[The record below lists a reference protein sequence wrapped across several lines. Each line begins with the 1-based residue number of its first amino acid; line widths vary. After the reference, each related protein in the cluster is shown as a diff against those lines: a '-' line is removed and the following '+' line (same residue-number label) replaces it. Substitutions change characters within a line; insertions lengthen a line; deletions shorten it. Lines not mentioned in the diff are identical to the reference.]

1 MSDRKTIAV
10 LGGDQRQAACA
21 AYFLS
26 VGYEVKGYGIPVCE
40 REEGILVCRHFK
52 DALADAAA
60 VVLPL
65 PALPDGVHLS
75 LPLAPDLYAP
85 TLYEILAAAPKEA
98 VIFGGR
104 VPPAAKALA
113 ESEGRELCDYFES
126 EALQQKNAVPTAEGA
141 VAILMREIPRTVKG
155 LSVAVTGFGRIG
167 KTLAALLLA
176 MGARVT
182 VVARREAA
190 LCEAAAL
197 GCHTLAITGKASL
210 FALREGF
217 DAIFNTVPYWLFD
230 RDVLC
235 GFNTDTLIVD
245 LASAPGG
252 VEATAAAACGVRVLW
267 ALALPGKYAPVSAGQ
282 YVGETV
288 VQYLLEGRL

>member
-10 LGGDQRQAACA
+10 LGGDQRQVACA
-21 AYFLS
+21 AYFSS
-26 VGYEVKGYGIPVCE
+26 VGYEVKSYGIPVCE
-40 REEGILVCRHFK
+40 REGVEACRQWR
-52 DALADAAA
+52 DALTDAVA

-75 LPLAPDLYAP
+75 LPLSPDLYAP
-85 TLYEILAAAPKEA
+85 TLTEILAAAPKGA

-113 ESEGRELCDYFES
+113 ESCGRELCDYFES

-141 VAILMREIPRTVKG
+141 VGILMRELPRTVRG
-155 LSVAVTGFGRIG
+155 LSVAVTGFGRVG
-167 KTLAALLLA
+167 RALASLLAA
-176 MGARVT
+176 MGAKVT

-190 LCEAAAL
+190 LEEAAAL
-197 GCHTLAITGKASL
+197 GCRTLQITGKASL
-210 FALREGF
+210 SLLRVGF

-230 RDVLC
+230 REVLE
-235 GFNTDTLIVD
+235 GFSTNTLIVD

-252 VEATAAAACGVRVLW
+252 VEAEAAVASGVRVLW
-267 ALALPGKYAPVSAGQ
+267 ALALPGKYAPVSAGE